1 MKRYLFIGL
10 LMAMLVPTA
19 AVGQERPKQPRPQ
32 DTPRHKMQMRRME
45 LELEEHEA
53 ELEFDRKMRELDL
66 EERDLELEHQR
77 KKLEH
82 RAWLGHHRKR
92 PLRGLFIV
100 LLVVHILAAV
110 WVYQDIRK
118 RSAGSGIWIVLT
130 LLTGLCG
137 ALVYA
142 LVRLGDSQQKK

>member
-10 LMAMLVPTA
+10 FMAMVVPTA
-19 AVGQERPKQPRPQ
+19 AFGQERPERPRPQ
-32 DTPRHKMQMRRME
+32 DGPRHKMQQRRME
-45 LELEEHEA
+45 LELDQREA
-53 ELEFDRKMRELDL
+53 ELEFEKEMRQLEL
-66 EERDLELEHQR
+66 EERNIELDRQR

-82 RAWLGHHRKR
+82 RAWLGHHRR
-92 PLRGLFIV
+92 SPLRGLFIV

-137 ALVYA
+137 TVVYA
-142 LVRLGDSQQKK
+142 LVRLGDNQQKK